1 MENKKI
7 LIIGAGWEQ
16 VPMVKKA
23 KEMELYV
30 IATNPQEKAAGFEF
44 ADKTIVVD
52 PRDLEELVKI
62 VEKHK
67 PDAVVSDNCDYSLF
81 AVAFLGALYNL
92 PATSI
97 EAAQLT
103 TNKHNMRQRCSQ
115 FALPQPKYILAKTP
129 EQAQAGAKEIGLPV
143 VIKPVDNRGSFG
155 VKVVFDEKD
164 IKKNFLHALSNTL
177 CRDVLIEQYI
187 DGAVNLTIDGY
198 AFEDGHLNLGIASKK
213 IMITE
218 EQKPITKEVIYPAEI
233 SKEFVK
239 NALENNQKVVQ
250 ALNIKFG
257 ATHAEYEITK
267 DGTPYL
273 LEIANRGGGV
283 MTSESIIPTIANV
296 NMPELLLKQSLG
308 IECKKPIG
316 FDIAQ
321 NRSCLLHF
329 FVLQERGIVRKIA
342 GIDKIMAREDILH
355 FMLFVRPG
363 DQIKEVQS
371 GADRHGFFIVT
382 GSSRVDVRDKS
393 NKVLDD
399 LDIKLK

>member
-16 VPMVKKA
+16 APMVKKA
-23 KEMELYV
+23 KEMGLYV

-44 ADKTIVVD
+44 ADEKIVVD
-52 PRDLEELVKI
+52 PRRLEELMKI
-62 VEKHK
+62 VEKRK

-81 AVAFLGALYNL
+81 ATAFLGVLYNL

-97 EAAQLT
+97 ESAQLT

-115 FALPQPKYILAKTP
+115 FDIPQPKYILAKTP
-129 EQAQAGAKEIGLPV
+129 QEAEEAAKEIGLPV

-155 VKVVFDEKD
+155 VKIIFDAKD
-164 IKKNFLHALSNTL
+164 IKKYFLHAIANTH

-187 DGAVNLTIDGY
+187 DKGVNLTIDGY

-213 IMITE
+213 IMVTE

-233 SKEFVK
+233 QDEFVK
-239 NALENNQKVVQ
+239 RALENNQKVVQ

-257 ATHAEYEITK
+257 ATHAEYEMTK

-283 MTSESIIPTIANV
+283 MTSESIIPAIANV

-308 IECKKPIG
+308 IGCKKPTG
-316 FDIAQ
+316 FDIMKNQ
-321 NRSCLLHF
+321 SSLLYF
-329 FVLQERGIVRKIA
+329 FVLQEKGTIKEIA
-342 GIDKIMAREDILH
+342 GIDEITNREDVLH
-355 FMLFVRPG
+355 FMLFVKPG
-363 DQIKEVQS
+363 DEIKEVQS

-382 GSSRVDVRDKS
+382 GDSREQVRGKVSDVLS
-393 NKVLDD
+393 L
-399 LDIKLK
+399 LKITL